1 MKLTLLG
8 TGTPSPDALRRG
20 AGQVV
25 QAGDDL
31 TLIDAGAGTL
41 HRLVEAG
48 YMRGTLGVAASGPR
62 LRRILFTHLHS
73 DHCTGLAD
81 ILWAGWIQK
90 LFGRQLV
97 ISGPPG
103 TKHFVET
110 LIDAYSYDVHVRTVS
125 DEGLSREDLMPRIE
139 EIDEGWSV
147 ETGNQRITAFRVEHE
162 PVDQSFGFRLDSSE
176 GSVVISGDTKLSP
189 NLIAQS
195 QEADLLVHEVI
206 SSPAFR
212 RLYSDSNT
220 PAARRQRMDFISGYH
235 TPSEDLGRIA
245 SDANARHL
253 VMSHLIMYGGTSE
266 ELVADITPNYKGK
279 TTVGEDLMTFEL
291 AK

>member
-1 MKLTLLG
+1 
-8 TGTPSPDALRRG
+8 
-20 AGQVV
+20 
-25 QAGDDL
+25 
-31 TLIDAGAGTL
+31 LIDAGASML
-41 HRLVEAG
+41 HRMVEAG
-48 YMRGTLGVAASGPR
+48 YMRGMLGVAATGPR

-90 LFGRQLV
+90 LFDNQLV

-103 TKHFVET
+103 TIDFVEK

-125 DEGLSREDLMPRIE
+125 DEGLRREDLMPRIE
-139 EIDEGWSV
+139 EVEEGWCV
-147 ETGNQRITAFRVEHE
+147 ESNDLRISAFRVEHE
-162 PVDQSFGFRLDSSE
+162 PVDQAFGYRLDGSE

-189 NLIAQS
+189 NLIEHA

-212 RLYSDSNT
+212 RLYSDPNT

-235 TPSEDLGRIA
+235 TPSQELGRIA
-245 SDANARHL
+245 TDSNARHL

-266 ELVADITPNYKGK
+266 ELVADIAPNYKGK